1 MTEYLVKSLLDR
13 IEYLEAQVTE
23 CALNELALIDQA
35 KAYHQRKTVVR
46 NILRKGLSQYDSHG
60 ATALL
65 IGAVVLALGE
75 LE

>member
-1 MTEYLVKSLLDR
+1 MSEYLVKSLLDR
-13 IEYLEAQVTE
+13 VEYLEAQVAE
-23 CALNELALIDQA
+23 CALFDQA

-46 NILRKGLSQYDSHG
+46 SILRKGLNDYDAHG